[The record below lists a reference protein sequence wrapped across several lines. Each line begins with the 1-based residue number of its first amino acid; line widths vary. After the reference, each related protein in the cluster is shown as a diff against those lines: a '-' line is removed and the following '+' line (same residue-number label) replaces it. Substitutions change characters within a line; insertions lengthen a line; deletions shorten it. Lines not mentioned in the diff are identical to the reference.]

1 MKEYDLALQQK
12 QPLNSNRVLGLDS
25 ILNIVIRKWSEEK
38 HIETITIYAFFFTQH
53 TAKKPK
59 IMKQLQDNAFDS
71 MVQMTGSIPS
81 PALSQMSNMSNT
93 KRFIKLIGGRER
105 GRKNKSMKALVAL
118 VHDMGPNW
126 ELISDA
132 INSTGQFKFS
142 LFRW

>member
-1 MKEYDLALQQK
+1 
-12 QPLNSNRVLGLDS
+12 
-25 ILNIVIRKWSEEK
+25 
-38 HIETITIYAFFFTQH
+38 
-53 TAKKPK
+53 
-59 IMKQLQDNAFDS
+59 MKQLQDNAFDS

-105 GRKNKSMKALVAL
+105 GRKNKSMKMSAGHPGFGSPWSLFEDQALVVL

>member
-1 MKEYDLALQQK
+1 
-12 QPLNSNRVLGLDS
+12 
-25 ILNIVIRKWSEEK
+25 
-38 HIETITIYAFFFTQH
+38 
-53 TAKKPK
+53 
-59 IMKQLQDNAFDS
+59 MKQLQDNAFDS

-105 GRKNKSMKALVAL
+105 GRKNKSMKMSAGQPGFGSPWSLFEDQALVVL

-142 LFRW
+142 LFRWLSITIHW

>member
-1 MKEYDLALQQK
+1 
-12 QPLNSNRVLGLDS
+12 
-25 ILNIVIRKWSEEK
+25 
-38 HIETITIYAFFFTQH
+38 
-53 TAKKPK
+53 
-59 IMKQLQDNAFDS
+59 MKQLQDNAFDS

-105 GRKNKSMKALVAL
+105 GRKNKSMKMSAGQPGFGSPWSLFEDQSLVVL

-132 INSTGQFKFS
+132 INSTGQFKVNNIFS
-142 LFRW
+142 SINLYLLVWDAYQVTTQYCLLSTLFHSW